1 MGRVRVFAGSVTL
14 ALVVSV
20 AFAAGAG
27 AHVTVQPG
35 TQKQGAS
42 DVLVTFAVPNEEATA
57 STTKVEV
64 VFPTATPL
72 LGVHAQA
79 MAGWT
84 VTVETAKLPKPVTT
98 DDGDITEAVSKVT
111 WTANDAAS
119 AVGPDQFG
127 AFTVL
132 VGTLPS
138 NTKAVAFKA
147 VQTYSDGT
155 VVSWIEPVVKG
166 TPAPEHPTPI
176 LKLVK

>member
-1 MGRVRVFAGSVTL
+1 MGRVRAFAVSVTL

-111 WTANDAAS
+111 WTANDVAN